1 MNSRTL
7 NPGDYRE
14 GVQMARTKAR
24 TIVYRY
30 NDDAK
35 SDEEEFDLHGEFAIP
50 ERNALIMRHG
60 KLWKTVHV
68 KKESGSSSQT
78 PIVRVFLIDHII
90 ECATMLGS
98 AFLTFG
104 CPRLV
109 CMTTR
114 LNRDR

>member
-30 NDDAK
+30 NGDGK

-90 ECATMLGS
+90 E
-98 AFLTFG
+98 
-104 CPRLV
+104 
-109 CMTTR
+109 
-114 LNRDR
+114 